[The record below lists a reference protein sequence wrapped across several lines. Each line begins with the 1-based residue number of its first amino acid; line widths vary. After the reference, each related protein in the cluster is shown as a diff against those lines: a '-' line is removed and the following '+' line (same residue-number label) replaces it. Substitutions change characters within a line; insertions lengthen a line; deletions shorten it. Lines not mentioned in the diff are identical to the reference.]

1 MSALCMLVFTIVV
14 QLGLSQLT
22 TASVVKPAA
31 ANLTA
36 YNTPYAYYDYERD
49 PRQWMGTPYTGPYGA
64 SVAPLTGG
72 LEAIAIGLLIALGI
86 GIIGF
91 PLVLLLFSLFLGNTG
106 SGLSF
111 VPPAS
116 QTTVT
121 GRKRRDVLGN
131 MFPQVPP
138 QFQDKLIKMFTQFT
152 DAPDKMNLRTCN
164 QLLHSVL
171 LNKDNYIKFMLRKF
185 RPDYFVCLLRLKQ
198 QKHVFTF

>member
-1 MSALCMLVFTIVV
+1 MSTIRVLGDLVIFTIAVH
-14 QLGLSQLT
+14 LSLSQLAF
-22 TASVVKPAA
+22 ASVPKAAA

-49 PRQWMGTPYTGPYGA
+49 PRQWMGTPYTPYGA

-91 PLVLLLFSLFLGNTG
+91 PLVLLLFSLFLGNSG

-116 QTTVT
+116 TTTVT
-121 GRKRRDVLGN
+121 GRKRRDVLSN
-131 MFPQVPP
+131 LFPQVPP
-138 QFQDKLIKMFTQFT
+138 QLQDRLVKMFSQFSES
-152 DAPDKMNLRTCN
+152 PDKMAF
-164 QLLHSVL
+164 
-171 LNKDNYIKFMLRKF
+171 IKKYLES
-185 RPDYFVCLLRLKQ
+185 
-198 QKHVFTF
+198 